1 MRTLSELLD
10 QLEPRA
16 ELAVRHL
23 WLSDLLDWI
32 RGDASNAQAALSRVG
47 LFLDAAQARPGFPER
62 LRLWWLTLVETVDAT
77 PLFADFG
84 FAPRAAFL
92 SELGERL
99 RYKLLPGTPETT
111 HATELFMLLFP
122 VPFDAQWLK
131 LLDEGTLGRLGAL
144 LDPPIAAPAGDEA
157 PVEPFAPAASTL
169 PQDWQITLLDS
180 LTYCTSQVCATGF
193 APELR
198 LRMSPQSLLAR
209 PFHGLQ
215 TDLEALRA
223 ALLLHGPDSGALH
236 LTLDQFKSRLEACR
250 SAASSVY
257 AHLDEHGISVGLV
270 FRLRQLRERI
280 LRIRELLDCL
290 LSDKPAT
297 SAMQLLARLV
307 LLAEERRSI
316 RALVASNSTLLA
328 AKVAERGAETGE
340 HYITRDRAAYTNML
354 GTAAGGGA
362 VTAITTLLKFMVV
375 GLALSAFWS
384 GFLASIVYA
393 ASFVLIQ
400 LLHFTLATK
409 QPAMTAPA
417 MAAKLKDLRTGEA
430 VSEFVDEVTHLV
442 RSQVAAVLGNVLV
455 VVPVVLL
462 ISLAMQYALGQPMI
476 DAKEAGHVLH
486 TLSLFGPTLLWAAFT
501 GVVLFVASII
511 GGWVE
516 NWFVLYHLASA
527 MRYNPRITR
536 ALGVVRAR
544 RWAHFMRDNIS
555 GFTSNIALGF
565 MLGLIPPMT
574 GFFGLELEVRHVT
587 LSSGQLAA
595 AAAALGW
602 DALRQPALWW
612 CVASIPLIGALNL
625 GVSFYFAFRLALRAH
640 SVSGVDRRRIRSAI
654 WARWRSKPASFFLP
668 D

>member
-1 MRTLSELLD
+1 MRNLAQMLD
-10 QLEPRA
+10 QLDPTA
-16 ELAVRHL
+16 EIASRHL
-23 WLSDLLDWI
+23 WLISLLEWI
-32 RGDASNAQAALSRVG
+32 RGDASNPQAALARIH
-47 LFLDAAQARPGFPER
+47 LFIDAALARPGFQDR
-62 LRLWWLTLVETVDAT
+62 LHQWWRTLISTVDAT

-99 RYKLLPGTPETT
+99 RYKLMPGTPETT
-111 HATELFMLLFP
+111 HATELFMLMFP
-122 VPFDAQWLK
+122 VPADAQWLR
-131 LLDEGTLGRLGAL
+131 LLDEDTLARLGGLLNPARADSADLAEAL
-144 LDPPIAAPAGDEA
+144 DRPQTHA
-157 PVEPFAPAASTL
+157 TL
-169 PQDWQITLLDS
+169 AEDWQTVLLEA
-180 LTYCTSQVCATGF
+180 LTYCTSQVRATGF
-193 APELR
+193 SPELR
-198 LRMSPQSLLAR
+198 LRMSSQSLQSR
-209 PFHGLQ
+209 PFHGLAS
-215 TDLEALRA
+215 DLEAIRA
-223 ALLLHGPDSGALH
+223 ALSEHGPDSGALH
-236 LTLDQFKSRLEACR
+236 LAVDQFKSRLEACR

-257 AHLDEHGISVGLV
+257 VHLNEHGISVGLV

-297 SAMQLLARLV
+297 GAMQLLARLV
-307 LLAEERRSI
+307 LLAKERRSI
-316 RALVASNSTLLA
+316 RALIATNSTLLA

-340 HYITRDRAAYTNML
+340 RYITRDRASYVDML
-354 GTAAGGGA
+354 RKAAGGGA
-362 VTAITTLLKFMVV
+362 LTAVTTLLKFLVV

-384 GFLASIVYA
+384 GFVASLVFS

-417 MAAKLKDLRTGEA
+417 MAAKLKDLRSGEA

-442 RSQVAAVLGNVLV
+442 RSQVAAVLGNVLL

-462 ISLAMQYALGQPMI
+462 ISGVMLLGLNRPMI
-476 DAKEAGHVLH
+476 DTREALHVLNA
-486 TLSLFGPTLLWAAFT
+486 LSLLGPTLLWAAFT
-501 GVVLFVASII
+501 GAVLFAASII

-516 NWFVLYHLASA
+516 NWFVLYRLASA
-527 MRYNPRITR
+527 LRYNPRITR
-536 ALGVVRAR
+536 ALGVARAR
-544 RWAHFMRDNIS
+544 RWAHFIRDNIS
-555 GFTSNIALGF
+555 GFVSNIALGF

-574 GFFGLELEVRHVT
+574 GFFGLELEMRHVT

-654 WARWRSKPASFFLP
+654 WARWRSRPASFFLP

>member
-1 MRTLSELLD
+1 MHTLAELLEL
-10 QLEPRA
+10 LEPKA
-16 ELAVRHL
+16 QLADRHL
-23 WLSDLLDWI
+23 WLIDLLDWV
-32 RGDASNAQAALSRVG
+32 RGSDRNAQAAVARLR
-47 LFLDAAQARPGFPER
+47 LFIDAAEARPGLQAR
-62 LRLWWLTLVETVDAT
+62 LHQWWRTLVATVDAT

-122 VPFDAQWLK
+122 TPFDAQWLK
-131 LLDEGTLGRLGAL
+131 LIDGDTLARLGRLLNAAGGNDGAT
-144 LDPPIAAPAGDEA
+144 DPALPPPAGI
-157 PVEPFAPAASTL
+157 TL
-169 PQDWQITLLDS
+169 LQDWQAVLLEA
-180 LTYCTSQVCATGF
+180 LTYCTSQVAATGF
-193 APELR
+193 SPELR
-198 LRMSPQSLLAR
+198 LRMSPQTLQAR
-209 PFHGLQ
+209 PFHGLAM
-215 TDLEALRA
+215 DLDALRD
-223 ALLLHGPDSGALH
+223 ALLAHGPDSGALH
-236 LTLDQFKSRLEACR
+236 LALDQFKSRLEACR

-280 LRIRELLDCL
+280 LRIRDLLDCL
-290 LSDKPAT
+290 LSEKPAS

-316 RALVASNSTLLA
+316 RALVAANSTLLA

-340 HYITRDRAAYTNML
+340 HYITRDRSAYVEML
-354 GTAAGGGA
+354 GKAAGGGA
-362 VTAITTLLKFMVV
+362 LTAATVLLKFMVV
-375 GLALSAFWS
+375 ALALSAFWS
-384 GFLASIVYA
+384 GFVASLVYA

-400 LLHFTLATK
+400 LMHFTLATK

-417 MAAKLKDLRTGEA
+417 MAAKLKDLRSKEA
-430 VSEFVDEVTHLV
+430 VGEFVDEVTHLV
-442 RSQVAAVLGNVLV
+442 RSQVAAVLGNVLM

-462 ISLAMQYALGQPMI
+462 ISTGIQFGLGHPMI
-476 DAKEAGHVLH
+476 DAREAEHVLH
-486 TLSLFGPTLLWAAFT
+486 TLSLLGPTLLWAAFT
-501 GVVLFVASII
+501 GAVLFAASII

-516 NWFVLYHLASA
+516 NWFVLYRLASA

-536 ALGVVRAR
+536 ALGVARAR
-544 RWAHFMRDNIS
+544 RWSGFMRDNIS

-587 LSSGQLAA
+587 LSAGQLAA

-602 DALRQPALWW
+602 DALRLPALWW
-612 CVASIPLIGALNL
+612 CVAAIPLIGALNL
-625 GVSFYFAFRLALRAH
+625 GISFYLAFRLALQAH
-640 SVSGVDRRRIRSAI
+640 NVSGVDRARIRSAI
-654 WARWRSKPASFFLP
+654 WARWRSKPGSFFVP

>member
-1 MRTLSELLD
+1 
-10 QLEPRA
+10 
-16 ELAVRHL
+16 
-23 WLSDLLDWI
+23 
-32 RGDASNAQAALSRVG
+32 
-47 LFLDAAQARPGFPER
+47 
-62 LRLWWLTLVETVDAT
+62 
-77 PLFADFG
+77 
-84 FAPRAAFL
+84 
-92 SELGERL
+92 
-99 RYKLLPGTPETT
+99 
-111 HATELFMLLFP
+111 
-122 VPFDAQWLK
+122 
-131 LLDEGTLGRLGAL
+131 
-144 LDPPIAAPAGDEA
+144 
-157 PVEPFAPAASTL
+157 
-169 PQDWQITLLDS
+169 
-180 LTYCTSQVCATGF
+180 
-193 APELR
+193 
-198 LRMSPQSLLAR
+198 
-209 PFHGLQ
+209 
-215 TDLEALRA
+215 
-223 ALLLHGPDSGALH
+223 
-236 LTLDQFKSRLEACR
+236 
-250 SAASSVY
+250 VY

-290 LSDKPAT
+290 LSGKPAS

-316 RALVASNSTLLA
+316 RALIAANSTLLA

-340 HYITRDRAAYTNML
+340 QYITRDRAAYRKML
-354 GTAAGGGA
+354 GKAAGGGA
-362 VTAITTLLKFMVV
+362 LTAITTLLKFMVV

-384 GFLASIVYA
+384 GFLASIVFA

-417 MAAKLKDLRTGEA
+417 MAAKLKDLRTGKA
-430 VSEFVDEVTHLV
+430 VGEFVDEVTHLV

-462 ISLAMQYALGQPMI
+462 ISIAMQYGVGRPMI

-486 TLSLFGPTLLWAAFT
+486 NLSLLGPTLLWAAFT
-501 GVVLFVASII
+501 GVVLFAASII

-516 NWFVLYHLASA
+516 NWFVLYRLASA

-536 ALGVVRAR
+536 ALGIERAR

-574 GFFGLELEVRHVT
+574 GFFGLELQMRHVT

-640 SVSGVDRRRIRSAI
+640 SVSGVDRARIRSAI
-654 WARWRSKPASFFLP
+654 WARWRNRPGSFFAP

>member
-1 MRTLSELLD
+1 MHNLAQLLD
-10 QLEPRA
+10 LLEPQA
-16 ELAVRHL
+16 GLAGRHL
-23 WLSDLLDWI
+23 WLIDLLDWI
-32 RGDASNAQAALSRVG
+32 RGKDGNPQAAVARLR
-47 LFLDAAQARPGFPER
+47 LFLDAAQARPAFQVR
-62 LRLWWLTLVETVDAT
+62 LHHWWRTLVGTVDAT

-122 VPFDAQWLK
+122 TPFDAQWLK
-131 LLDEGTLGRLGAL
+131 LIDEDTLARLGSL
-144 LDPPIAAPAGDEA
+144 LNTAVPGDTSDDEEAAPA
-157 PVEPFAPAASTL
+157 PARSL
-169 PQDWQITLLDS
+169 LQDWQAVLLEA
-180 LTYCTSQVCATGF
+180 LTYCTSQVAATGF

-198 LRMSPQSLLAR
+198 LRMSAQTLQAR
-209 PFHGLQ
+209 PFHGLA
-215 TDLEALRA
+215 TDLDALRA
-223 ALLLHGPDSGALH
+223 ALLAHGRDSGALH
-236 LTLDQFKSRLEACR
+236 LALDQFKGRLEACR

-290 LSDKPAT
+290 LSGKPAA

-316 RALVASNSTLLA
+316 RALVAANSTLLA

-340 HYITRDRAAYTNML
+340 HYITRDRAAYRQML
-354 GTAAGGGA
+354 GKAAGGGA
-362 VTAITTLLKFMVV
+362 LTAATTLLKFMIVS
-375 GLALSAFWS
+375 LALSAFWS
-384 GFLASIVYA
+384 GFVASVMYA

-400 LLHFTLATK
+400 LMHFTLATK

-417 MAAKLKDLRTGEA
+417 MAAKLKDLRAREA
-430 VSEFVDEVTHLV
+430 VGEFVDEVTHLV
-442 RSQVAAVLGNVLV
+442 RSQVAAVLGNVLM

-462 ISLAMQYALGQPMI
+462 ISAAMQFGLGHPMI
-476 DAKEAGHVLH
+476 DTKEAAHVLH
-486 TLSLFGPTLLWAAFT
+486 TLSLLGPTLLWAAFT
-501 GVVLFVASII
+501 GAVLFAASII

-516 NWFVLYHLASA
+516 NWFVLYRLASA

-536 ALGVVRAR
+536 ALGVERAR
-544 RWAHFMRDNIS
+544 RWASFMRDNIS

-612 CVASIPLIGALNL
+612 CVAAIPLIGALNL
-625 GVSFYFAFRLALRAH
+625 GVSFYLAFRLALQAH
-640 SVSGVDRRRIRSAI
+640 NVSGVDRARIRAAI
-654 WARWRSKPASFFLP
+654 WARWRTHPGSFFVP
-668 D
+668 N

>member
-1 MRTLSELLD
+1 MLTLTELLD
-10 QLEPRA
+10 LLDPRA
-16 ELAVRHL
+16 GLAGRHL
-23 WLSDLLDWI
+23 WLIALLDWI
-32 RGDASNAQAALSRVG
+32 RGKDNNPQAAVARLR
-47 LFLDAAQARPGFPER
+47 LFLDAAQARPGFQAR
-62 LRLWWLTLVETVDAT
+62 LHQWWRTLVMTVDAT

-122 VPFDAQWLK
+122 TPFDARWLK
-131 LLDEGTLGRLGAL
+131 LIDEDSLARLGWL
-144 LDPPIAAPAGDEA
+144 LNTAAADPGETAVDAGLQ
-157 PVEPFAPAASTL
+157 PTGNTL
-169 PQDWQITLLDS
+169 LQDWQAVLLEA
-180 LTYCTSQVCATGF
+180 LTYCTSQVAATGF
-193 APELR
+193 SPELR
-198 LRMSPQSLLAR
+198 LRMSAQTLQAR
-209 PFHGLQ
+209 PFHGLAA
-215 TDLEALRA
+215 DLDALRS
-223 ALLLHGPDSGALH
+223 ALLSHGRDSGALH
-236 LTLDQFKSRLEACR
+236 LALDQFKSRLEACR
-250 SAASSVY
+250 SAASSIY

-290 LSDKPAT
+290 LSDKPAG

-316 RALVASNSTLLA
+316 RALVAANSTLLA

-340 HYITRDRAAYTNML
+340 HYITRDRAAYVQML
-354 GTAAGGGA
+354 GKAAGGGA
-362 VTAITTLLKFMVV
+362 LTAGTVLLKFMVV
-375 GLALSAFWS
+375 TLALSAFWS
-384 GFLASIVYA
+384 GFVASLVYA

-400 LLHFTLATK
+400 LMHFTLATK

-417 MAAKLKDLRTGEA
+417 LAAKLKDLRSTEA
-430 VSEFVDEVTHLV
+430 VGEFVDEVTHLV

-462 ISLAMQYALGQPMI
+462 ISVGIQFALGHPMI
-476 DAKEAGHVLH
+476 DAEEASHVLR
-486 TLSLFGPTLLWAAFT
+486 TLSLLGPTLLWAAFT
-501 GVVLFVASII
+501 GAVLFAASII

-516 NWFVLYHLASA
+516 NWFVLYRLASA

-536 ALGVVRAR
+536 LLGVARAR
-544 RWAHFMRDNIS
+544 RWAAFMHHNIS

-587 LSSGQLAA
+587 LSAGQLAA

-602 DALRQPALWW
+602 EALRLPALWW
-612 CVASIPLIGALNL
+612 CVAAIPLIGAFNL
-625 GVSFYFAFRLALRAH
+625 GISFYLAFRLALQAH
-640 SVSGVDRRRIRSAI
+640 NVSGVDRARIRSAI
-654 WARWRSKPASFFLP
+654 WARWRSKPSSFFVP

>member
-1 MRTLSELLD
+1 MRALAELLD
-10 QLEPRA
+10 LLEPGA
-16 ELAVRHL
+16 GLAGRHL
-23 WLSDLLDWI
+23 WLIDLLDWV
-32 RGDASNAQAALSRVG
+32 RGTDRNPQAAVARLR
-47 LFLDAAQARPGFPER
+47 LFLDAAQARPGFQAR
-62 LRLWWLTLVETVDAT
+62 LHHWWRTLVGTLDAT

-122 VPFDAQWLK
+122 SPLDAQWLR
-131 LLDEGTLGRLGAL
+131 LIDEDTLARLGGL
-144 LDPPIAAPAGDEA
+144 LNTASPAGTAAEPQPSPIGRSPLQEWQDVLLEA
-157 PVEPFAPAASTL
+157 
-169 PQDWQITLLDS
+169 
-180 LTYCTSQVCATGF
+180 LTYCTGQVAATGF
-193 APELR
+193 SPELR
-198 LRMSPQSLLAR
+198 LRMSAPTLQAR
-209 PFHGLQ
+209 PFHGLVA
-215 TDLEALRA
+215 DVDALRA
-223 ALLLHGPDSGALH
+223 ALLAHGRDSGALH
-236 LTLDQFKSRLEACR
+236 LALDQFKSRLEACR

-290 LSDKPAT
+290 VSGKPAV

-307 LLAEERRSI
+307 LLAEERRSL
-316 RALVASNSTLLA
+316 RALIATNSTLLA

-340 HYITRDRAAYTNML
+340 HYITRDRAAYVQML
-354 GTAAGGGA
+354 GKAAGGGTL
-362 VTAITTLLKFMVV
+362 TAITTLLKFMVV

-384 GFLASIVYA
+384 GFLASVVYA

-400 LLHFTLATK
+400 LMHFTLATK

-417 MAAKLKDLRTGEA
+417 MAARLKDLRSGEA
-430 VSEFVDEVTHLV
+430 VTEFVDEVTHLV
-442 RSQVAAVLGNVLV
+442 RSQVAAVLGNVLM

-462 ISLAMQYALGQPMI
+462 ISAAIQFSLGRPMI
-476 DAKEAGHVLH
+476 DRSEAEQVLR
-486 TLSLFGPTLLWAAFT
+486 TLSLLGPTLLWAAFT
-501 GVVLFVASII
+501 GAVLFAASII

-516 NWFVLYHLASA
+516 NWFVLYRLASS

-536 ALGVVRAR
+536 ALGIARAR
-544 RWAHFMRDNIS
+544 RWSGFMRDNIS
-555 GFTSNIALGF
+555 GFSSNIALGF

-587 LSSGQLAA
+587 LSAGQLAA

-602 DALRQPALWW
+602 DVLRQPAFWW
-612 CVASIPLIGALNL
+612 CVAAIPLIGALNL
-625 GVSFYFAFRLALRAH
+625 GVSFYLAFRLALQAH
-640 SVSGVDRRRIRSAI
+640 SVSGGDRARIRAAI
-654 WARWRSKPASFFLP
+654 WARWRSRPKSFFVP

>member
-1 MRTLSELLD
+1 MHNLAQLLD
-10 QLEPRA
+10 LLEPQA
-16 ELAVRHL
+16 GLAGRHL
-23 WLSDLLDWI
+23 WLIDLLDWI
-32 RGDASNAQAALSRVG
+32 RGKDGNPQAAVARLR
-47 LFLDAAQARPGFPER
+47 LFLDAAQARPAFQAK
-62 LRLWWLTLVETVDAT
+62 LHHWWRTLVGTVDAT

-122 VPFDAQWLK
+122 SPFDAQWLK
-131 LLDEGTLGRLGAL
+131 LIDEDTLARLGSL
-144 LDPPIAAPAGDEA
+144 LNTAVPGDAGDEEAAPAR
-157 PVEPFAPAASTL
+157 SL
-169 PQDWQITLLDS
+169 LQDWQAVLLEA
-180 LTYCTSQVCATGF
+180 LTYCTSQVAATGF

-198 LRMSPQSLLAR
+198 LRMSAQTLQAR
-209 PFHGLQ
+209 PFHGLA
-215 TDLEALRA
+215 TDLDALRA
-223 ALLLHGPDSGALH
+223 ALLAHGRDSGALH
-236 LTLDQFKSRLEACR
+236 LALDQFKGRLEACR

-290 LSDKPAT
+290 LSDKPAA

-316 RALVASNSTLLA
+316 RALVAANSTLLA

-340 HYITRDRAAYTNML
+340 HYITRDRAAYRQML
-354 GTAAGGGA
+354 GKAAGGGA
-362 VTAITTLLKFMVV
+362 LTAATTLLKFMIVS
-375 GLALSAFWS
+375 LALSAFWS
-384 GFLASIVYA
+384 GFVASVMYA

-400 LLHFTLATK
+400 LMHFTLATK

-417 MAAKLKDLRTGEA
+417 MAAKLKDLRAREA
-430 VSEFVDEVTHLV
+430 VGEFVDEVTHLV
-442 RSQVAAVLGNVLV
+442 RSQVAAVLGNVLM
-455 VVPVVLL
+455 VVPMVLL
-462 ISLAMQYALGQPMI
+462 ISAAMQFGLGHPMI
-476 DAKEAGHVLH
+476 DAKEAAHVLH
-486 TLSLFGPTLLWAAFT
+486 TLSLLGPTLLWAAFT
-501 GVVLFVASII
+501 GAVLFAASII

-516 NWFVLYHLASA
+516 NWFVLYRLASA

-536 ALGVVRAR
+536 ALGVERAR
-544 RWAHFMRDNIS
+544 RWASFMRDNIS

-612 CVASIPLIGALNL
+612 CVAAIPLIGALNL
-625 GVSFYFAFRLALRAH
+625 GVSFYLAFRLALQAH
-640 SVSGVDRRRIRSAI
+640 NVSGVDRARIRAAI
-654 WARWRSKPASFFLP
+654 WARWRTHPGSFFVP
-668 D
+668 N